1 MFAKTTI
8 RLRLIS
14 TMLLLGL
21 LIVGTGLSGLHGMN
35 TINASLRDVN
45 ANTMPS
51 AIAILNSQLSLSRA
65 RLAMDRV
72 TMHPE
77 DPDAP
82 KTLQRAAT
90 FVAESD
96 KAWAAYLA
104 LPQTAE
110 EKALSDEMD
119 GRRRKFV
126 EEGFHPLAVA
136 VQAGDA
142 AKADAITMKRMQPL
156 FTALSESAARLTEF
170 QARSN
175 SAQFDAS
182 QAMYSQRLWLTLG
195 AIAGGVLLMLVAC
208 VSLLRSILR
217 PIIQAVDHFTRIADG
232 DLSGRIAAD
241 GHDEM
246 AALMRGLA
254 AMQAKL
260 AAMVRGVRD
269 GSASIATATH
279 EIAEGN
285 LDLSRRTEQQ
295 AASLE
300 ETASSLEELTATV
313 QQNSERAR
321 QSNQLAQAASDI
333 AVKGGAIVGSV
344 ICTMGAIRDSS
355 TRIEDII
362 GVIDGIAFQ
371 TNILA
376 LNAAVEAARA
386 GEQGRGFAVVASEVR
401 SLAHRSAEAAKDIKA
416 LIGDSVAKVDSGGQQ
431 VGEAGATMQEIV
443 ASIRRVADIM
453 AEIAAAGHEQEMGI
467 GQINQAVAELDDVTQ
482 QNAALV
488 EQAAAASESLKEQAE
503 KLAGVTSVFRTE
515 VGHADAA
522 LPGRAM
528 RKRLDAQRAMPAGRL
543 LRA

>member
-14 TMLLLGL
+14 TMALLGL

-45 ANTMPS
+45 TNTMPS
-51 AIAILNSQLSLSRA
+51 VVAILNSQLFLSRA

-77 DPDAP
+77 DPDAA
-82 KTLQRAAT
+82 KTLQRAAA

-96 KAWAAYLA
+96 KAWAVYLA
-104 LPQTAE
+104 LPQGAD
-110 EKALSDEMD
+110 EKALSDDMD
-119 GRRRKFV
+119 SRRRKFIDD
-126 EEGFHPLAVA
+126 GFQPLAAA
-136 VQAGDA
+136 VKAGDA
-142 AKADAITMKRMQPL
+142 AKADAITMKTMQPL
-156 FTALSESAARLTEF
+156 FSSLSDSAAKLTDYQE
-170 QARSN
+170 RSN
-175 SAQFDAS
+175 LAQFDAS

-195 AIAGGVLLMLVAC
+195 AIGGGVLLMLIAC

-217 PIIQAVDHFTRIADG
+217 PINEAVGHFTSIAGG
-232 DLSGRIAAD
+232 DLSNRISVD

-246 AALMRGLA
+246 AVLMRGLA
-254 AMQAKL
+254 GMQAKL
-260 AAMVRGVRD
+260 AALVRGVRD
-269 GSASIATATH
+269 GTASIATATH

-321 QSNQLAQAASDI
+321 QSNQLAQAASEI
-333 AVKGGAIVGSV
+333 AVKGGALVGGV
-344 ICTMGAIRDSS
+344 IGTMGAIRESS
-355 TRIEDII
+355 TRIQDII

-401 SLAHRSAEAAKDIKA
+401 SLAHRSADAAKDIKT

-431 VGEAGATMQEIV
+431 VGEAGATMNEIV
-443 ASIRRVADIM
+443 SSIRRVADIM
-453 AEIAAAGHEQEMGI
+453 GEIAAAGHEQEMGI
-467 GQINQAVAELDDVTQ
+467 GQINVAVAELDDVTQ

-488 EQAAAASESLKEQAE
+488 EEAAAASESLKEQAE
-503 KLAGVTSVFRTE
+503 KLADVASAFRVDGVDGGAGASRTGSARRP
-515 VGHADAA
+515 VVAG
-522 LPGRAM
+522 L
-528 RKRLDAQRAMPAGRL
+528 LQRA
-543 LRA
+543 

>member
-1 MFAKTTI
+1 MFTKTTI

-14 TMLLLGL
+14 TMALLGL

-45 ANTMPS
+45 TNTMPS
-51 AIAILNSQLSLSRA
+51 AVAILNSQLSLSRA

-77 DPDAP
+77 DPDAA
-82 KTLQRAAT
+82 KTLQRAAS
-90 FVAESD
+90 FVADSD
-96 KAWAAYLA
+96 KAWSLYLT
-104 LPQTAE
+104 LPQGAD
-110 EKALSDEMD
+110 EKVLSDEMD
-119 GRRRKFV
+119 SRRRKFID
-126 EEGFHPLAVA
+126 EGFQPLVA
-136 VQAGDA
+136 AAKAGDA
-142 AKADAITMKRMQPL
+142 AKADAITMKTMQPL
-156 FTALSESAARLTEF
+156 FTSLSESAAKLTDY

-175 SAQFDAS
+175 MEQFDAS
-182 QAMYSQRLWLTLG
+182 QAMYRQRLWFTLG
-195 AIAGGVLLMLVAC
+195 AIAGGVLLMLIAC

-217 PIIQAVDHFTRIADG
+217 PINEAVNHFNSIAGG
-232 DLSGRIAAD
+232 DLSNRISVD

-246 AALMRGLA
+246 SVLMRGLA
-254 AMQAKL
+254 GMQAKL
-260 AAMVRGVRD
+260 AALVRGVRD
-269 GSASIATATH
+269 GTASIATATH

-313 QQNSERAR
+313 QQNSARAR
-321 QSNQLAQAASDI
+321 QSNQLAQAASEI
-333 AVKGGAIVGSV
+333 AVKGGALVGGV
-344 ICTMGAIRDSS
+344 IGTMGAIRESS
-355 TRIEDII
+355 TRIQDII

-401 SLAHRSAEAAKDIKA
+401 SLAHRSAEAAKDIKT

-431 VGEAGATMQEIV
+431 VGEAGATMEEIV
-443 ASIRRVADIM
+443 SSIRRVADIM
-453 AEIAAAGHEQEMGI
+453 GEIAAAGHEQEMGI
-467 GQINQAVAELDDVTQ
+467 GQINVAVAELDDVTQ

-488 EQAAAASESLKEQAE
+488 EEAAAASESLKEQAE
-503 KLAGVTSVFRTE
+503 KLADVASAFRVDGVDDGGGAGKAV
-515 VGHADAA
+515 
-522 LPGRAM
+522 RARRPVVAGM
-528 RKRLDAQRAMPAGRL
+528 LQRA
-543 LRA
+543 

>member
-35 TINASLRDVN
+35 TINTRLRDVN

-51 AIAILNSQLSLSRA
+51 AVAILNSQLSLSRA

-72 TMHPE
+72 TMHPD

-82 KTLQRAAT
+82 KTLQRAAS
-90 FVAESD
+90 FVADSD
-96 KAWAAYLA
+96 KAWASYLA
-104 LPQTAE
+104 LPQNAA

-119 GRRRKFV
+119 SRRRKFV
-126 EEGFHPLAVA
+126 DEGFHPLVAA

-142 AKADAITMKRMQPL
+142 AKADAITMKQMQPL
-156 FTALSESAARLTEF
+156 FTALSDSAAKLTDF

-175 SAQFDAS
+175 AAQFEAS
-182 QAMYSQRLWLTLG
+182 QAMYGQRLWLTLG
-195 AIAGGVLLMLVAC
+195 AIGGGVLLMLAAC

-217 PIIQAVDHFTRIADG
+217 PINQAVGHFTRIADG
-232 DLSGRIAAD
+232 DLSGHIASG

-246 AALMRGLA
+246 AVLMRGLA

-260 AAMVRGVRD
+260 ALLVRGVRE
-269 GSASIATATH
+269 GTASIATATH

-321 QSNQLAQAASDI
+321 QSNQLAQAASEI
-333 AVKGGAIVGSV
+333 AVKGGAIVTGV
-344 ICTMGAIRDSS
+344 IGTMGAIRDSS

-401 SLAHRSAEAAKDIKA
+401 SLAHRSAEAAKDIKS

-431 VGEAGATMQEIV
+431 VGEAGATMEEIV

-503 KLAGVTSVFRTE
+503 RLAGVAGAFRIDDGQGE
-515 VGHADAA
+515 PAAHGRAA
-522 LPGRAM
+522 LQQLAVRRA
-528 RKRLDAQRAMPAGRL
+528 APAGRL
-543 LRA
+543 LGA